1 MKKKKQLMFM
11 SLVDEGELVNQ
22 DRYLVEVL
30 AWAQT
35 EYQGIKLTIDHIRK
49 LFNMVQRDEYPGD
62 SVPDEIV
69 LIYEKLAGDLEYAE
83 ELAEDQIEVVEPVVE
98 NKMEVSKE
106 SKESLALVNSISD
119 GIELSSFSKKFDLG
133 EGMTQCVPRGDV
145 TMQDWVAAFGF
156 GLALESGS
164 QWIIGDA
171 VVALENAGHGDVV
184 NQLCG
189 KFKKSYSTVSGYARA
204 CRAFEHG
211 KRDPMLPFSVYREI
225 GNASFG
231 TTQETLKKQSLLLE
245 QAKSEQLSSTEVR
258 NRVKEE
264 QGKNVDRPQ
273 PHRYL
278 LLNVGNTSNSEL
290 LTEMPEQIEPHQLLI
305 DLAGKRWFDPANGE
319 FLNFIKGK

>member
-1 MKKKKQLMFM
+1 MKKPKLMFM
-11 SLVDEGELVNQ
+11 SPVDEGELVNQ
-22 DRYLVEVL
+22 ERYLVEIL
-30 AWAQT
+30 AWAQA
-35 EYQGIKLTIDHIRK
+35 EYQGIKLTLEHIKK

-83 ELAEDQIEVVEPVVE
+83 ELAEDQIEVVEPVKEE
-98 NKMEVSKE
+98 NKMEVSEE
-106 SKESLALVNSISD
+106 SKESLALVESISD

-145 TMQDWVAAFGF
+145 TMEDWVAAFGF

-171 VVALENAGHGDVV
+171 VVALENAGHEHVV

-231 TTQETLKKQSLLLE
+231 TQSETLKKQNLLLE
-245 QAKSEQLSSTEVR
+245 QAKSEQLSSSEVR

-264 QGKNVDRPQ
+264 QGKNVDKPQ

-278 LLNVGNTSNSEL
+278 LLNVTNFSNSEI
-290 LTEMPEQIEPHQLLI
+290 LTQIPDTIEPHHLLI
-305 DLAGKRWFDPANGE
+305 DLLGKRWYDQGVGE
-319 FLNFIKGK
+319 YMNFLKGK